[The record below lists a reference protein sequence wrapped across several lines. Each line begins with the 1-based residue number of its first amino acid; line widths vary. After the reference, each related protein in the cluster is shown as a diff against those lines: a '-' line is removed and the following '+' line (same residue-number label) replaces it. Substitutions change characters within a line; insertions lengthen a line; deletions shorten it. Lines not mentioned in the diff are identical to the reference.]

1 MLIEMHLARILIRET
16 SPAQIIELR
25 EVHPLIADDPRAFPI
40 VIGIAE
46 AVAIDR
52 RLSGFETGRPMTHD
66 LLANTIEELGAT
78 LDSIAI
84 TDIVDGT
91 FYATLNL
98 TDRDGNKVEIDARPS
113 DAIALGVATD
123 APIYVDD
130 TVIDNAVMPPLDDFE

>member
-1 MLIEMHLARILIRET
+1 MLIEMHLARILIREN

-25 EVHPLIADDPRAFPI
+25 EVHPAVAAEPRAFPI

-52 RLSGFETGRPMTHD
+52 RLSDFEIGRPMTHD
-66 LLANTIEELGAT
+66 LLADTIEQLGAT

-84 TDIVDGT
+84 TDIIDGT

-98 TDRDGNKVEIDARPS
+98 TDARGQKVEIDARPS

-130 TVIDNAVMPPLDDFE
+130 AVIDDANIPPLDDFE